1 MNDLARVADAAV
13 GAASPYL
20 ADRFG
25 DDLDADYSA
34 GDVTTDADRE
44 AERLILDIVRE
55 RRPDDPISAEES
67 GEHPGSGSIR
77 WVVDP
82 LDGTNNFTV
91 GLPTFGS
98 AVTAVEDG
106 QPRATAVDLP
116 IVGDRYV
123 ATPDGCRLD
132 GHRVAVAESDHL
144 PVEQSTVG
152 VVIGSP
158 VIEAIDGP
166 GELDETFRAV
176 VSETR
181 GTAKRV
187 IESWAPVVH
196 YSQCAQGRLDAIV
209 AIRPDER
216 ERVAGELVTQ
226 AAGCPEREIGPV
238 TVTATHDALADRLE
252 RVVTDAIDG

>member
-1 MNDLARVADAAV
+1 MNDLASVAAAAV

-20 ADRFG
+20 DDRFG

-44 AERLILDIVRE
+44 AERRILDVLGE
-55 RRPDDPISAEES
+55 HRPDDPISAEES
-67 GEHPGSGSIR
+67 GDHPGSGSVR

-98 AVTAVEDG
+98 AVTAVQDG
-106 QPRATAVDLP
+106 QPLATAVDLP

-132 GHRVAVAESDHL
+132 GRPVDVTESDHL

-158 VIEAIDGP
+158 VIEAIDGA
-166 GELDETFRAV
+166 GDLDRTFSAV

-196 YSQCAQGRLDAIV
+196 YSQCAHGRLDAIV
-209 AIRPDER
+209 AIQPDER
-216 ERVAGELVTQ
+216 ERLAGELVTQ
-226 AAGCPEREIGPV
+226 AAGCAERAVGPV
-238 TVTATHDALADRLE
+238 TVTATHDRLADRLE
-252 RVVTDAIDG
+252 RVVSDAIDE